1 VKFDSMDEHRIATRH
16 RVLKAGTIE
25 FGGGA
30 IDCTVRN
37 ISATGAALDVTSPLG
52 IPAQFTLVTD
62 GNRLPCRII
71 WRKEKRIG
79 VTFDQNSNA
88 IRSSN
93 AIKSRNRMFRALTRE
108 FDNAGVA
115 VTGRHLRI
123 RAGCESADSGGLKSP
138 TSNPAHRDRPKT

>member
-1 VKFDSMDEHRIATRH
+1 MDEHRIATRH

-37 ISATGAALDVTSPLG
+37 LSATGAALDVASPLG

-62 GNRLPCRII
+62 GHRRPCHVV

-79 VTFDQNSNA
+79 VTFDE
-88 IRSSN
+88 
-93 AIKSRNRMFRALTRE
+93 TPPG
-108 FDNAGVA
+108 D
-115 VTGRHLRI
+115 
-123 RAGCESADSGGLKSP
+123 
-138 TSNPAHRDRPKT
+138 PKP